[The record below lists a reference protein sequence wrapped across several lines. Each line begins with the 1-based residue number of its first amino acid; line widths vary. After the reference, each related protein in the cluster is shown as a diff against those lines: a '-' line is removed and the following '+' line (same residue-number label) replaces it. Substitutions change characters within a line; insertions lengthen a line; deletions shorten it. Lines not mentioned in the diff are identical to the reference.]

1 MSDLWAVVITAG
13 FVVAGFGLAVVAK
26 RHFKVDNAALSVS
39 LLVVPFVIYLIAS
52 GRIQQFEGHGFKASF
67 QVLAGRPISDGNVGG
82 TLIAPEKTSLEAI
95 AEMEERLAYFSSADS
110 VVFIRADQELSRS
123 ERVMKALL
131 IKNSLLAGTLR
142 FVVVVDARGR
152 PLGYFGPHTFLDLIP
167 LQLEFVHR
175 PGAGEPDNDA
185 MLRAMMQ
192 TDYWDIVENPAERA
206 EDWGKQLFLGPEET
220 LAGAF
225 RTLHEA
231 AAEGAVVT
239 NRRGEYRGF
248 VTRDRLQEQ
257 LMLGLLETARND
269 GE

>member
-1 MSDLWAVVITAG
+1 MSDLWAVVIAAG

-26 RHFKVDNAALSVS
+26 RHFNVDNAGLSLS
-39 LLVVPFVIYLIAS
+39 LLVVPFVIFLIAS
-52 GRIQQFEGHGFKASF
+52 GRIQQFEGYGFKASF
-67 QVLAGRPISDGNVGG
+67 QALAGRSISEGKVGG
-82 TLIAPEKTSLEAI
+82 TLISPEKPSLEAI
-95 AEMEERLAYFSSADS
+95 AEMEQALVQLSGADNI
-110 VVFIRADQELSRS
+110 VFLRADREHSRS
-123 ERVMKALL
+123 ERVRKALL

-206 EDWGKQLFLGPEET
+206 EDWGRQLFLGPDET

-225 RTLHEA
+225 RALHEA

-248 VTRDRLQEQ
+248 VTRDRIRDQ
-257 LMLGLLETARND
+257 LMLALLDTAGNKD
-269 GE
+269 